1 MSTNIEKMESIKN
14 FNDLIAHLANS
25 GQRKKV
31 AVVCASDDST
41 QGAVFMALEANI
53 IDAVF
58 VGCSPQI
65 ESTEGAAK
73 YAQHI
78 SYVDADDPDDAA
90 AKAVALVREGKADI
104 LMKGMINTDNLL
116 KAVLNKETG
125 ILPKGRVLTHVTV
138 AQMAQY
144 HKLLIFSDAAV
155 IPYPTQEQR
164 VEQVKYTVSLCHALG
179 ITSPKVALI
188 HCSEKVSEKAFPF
201 TVGYKDIID
210 MAQQGA
216 FGDCVV
222 DGPLDLKTSLD
233 QHSLEKKGIQSP
245 LNGEADV
252 LIFPDI
258 EAGNVFYKTIT
269 FLAGA
274 DTAGILQGP
283 LAPVVLA
290 SRGDSKESKFYSL
303 AAAASIA

>member
-1 MSTNIEKMESIKN
+1 MESIKN
-14 FNDLIAHLANS
+14 FNELIAHLAQ
-25 GQRKKV
+25 GGKRKKV
-31 AVVCASDDST
+31 AVVCASDEST
-41 QGAVFMALEANI
+41 QGAVFMALKSDI

-58 VGCSPQI
+58 VGCTQQVRSNDD
-65 ESTEGAAK
+65 AAR
-73 YAQHI
+73 YADHI
-78 SYVDADDPDDAA
+78 TYVEAEDPDDAA

-116 KAVLNKETG
+116 HAVLNKETG

-138 AQMAQY
+138 AQLPAY
-144 HKLLIFSDAAV
+144 HKLLVFTDAAV

-164 VEQVKYTVSLCHALG
+164 VEQVRYTTALCHALG
-179 ITSPKVALI
+179 IQTPKVALI
-188 HCSEKVSEKAFPF
+188 HCSEKVSQKAFPF

-210 MAQQGA
+210 MAGQGE
-216 FGDCVV
+216 FGPCVI

-233 QHSLEKKGIQSP
+233 QHALEKKGIASP

-252 LIFPDI
+252 LVFPDI

-269 FLAGA
+269 LLAGA

-303 AAAASIA
+303 AAAATIA